1 MADPVASR
9 QLTQVYLDV
18 SQKSAL
24 QKRARAKGTKVA
36 EEIRSAVD
44 AYLSGISPD
53 ELELLDMASRQ
64 AANELQAMSE
74 SLDATNRKLDAVFNE
89 LERMRVH
96 RDDTA

>member
-1 MADPVASR
+1 MASR
-9 QLTQVYLDV
+9 QLTQVYLDA

-44 AYLSGISPD
+44 VYLSGISPD

-64 AANELQAMSE
+64 AADEIRAMSE
-74 SLDATNRKLDAVFNE
+74 SLDATNRKLDVVFDE
-89 LERMRVH
+89 LERMRAQ
-96 RDDTA
+96 RDDPA

>member
-1 MADPVASR
+1 MENPVPSR

-64 AANELQAMSE
+64 AAKELQAMSE

-89 LERMRVH
+89 LERMHMH
-96 RDDTA
+96 RDDAA

>member
-1 MADPVASR
+1 MASR
-9 QLTQVYLDV
+9 QLTQVYLDA

-24 QKRARAKGTKVA
+24 QKRARANGTKVA

-53 ELELLDMASRQ
+53 ELALLDMASRQ

-96 RDDTA
+96 RDDAA

>member
-1 MADPVASR
+1 MASR
-9 QLTQVYLDV
+9 QLTQVYLDA

-53 ELELLDMASRQ
+53 ELALLDMASRQ

-96 RDDTA
+96 RDDAA